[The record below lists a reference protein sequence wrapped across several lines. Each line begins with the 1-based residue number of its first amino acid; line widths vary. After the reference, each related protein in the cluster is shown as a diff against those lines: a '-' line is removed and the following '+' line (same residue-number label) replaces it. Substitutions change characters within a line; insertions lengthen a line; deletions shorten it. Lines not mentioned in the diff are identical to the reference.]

1 MRLCGRAHCR
11 EDVGVRVS
19 GETPAG
25 PCVKTAAYNGT
36 MTIYD
41 SCPELCDDL
50 YRIRLIEPDD
60 AEDLLAVY
68 GDRLALP
75 FLNSDNCHGANFYCR
90 DVRDVEES
98 IRYWLAEY
106 HEHRAF
112 VRFAVESLETGA
124 VIGTLEMFRREAD
137 DYYDDCGILR
147 VDLAVDYERE
157 DVIEDILELV
167 SAPFMTLFGCA
178 RIATKAPL
186 YAVERRAA
194 LADAGY
200 VATRRPLIGHDG
212 THYYDY
218 WVME

>member
-1 MRLCGRAHCR
+1 MPGNGSLR
-11 EDVGVRVS
+11 
-19 GETPAG
+19 
-25 PCVKTAAYNGT
+25 AYNEP
-36 MTIYD
+36 MSIYD
-41 SCPELCDDL
+41 SCPQLCDDA

-60 AEDLLAVY
+60 ADDLLAVY

-75 FLNSDNCHGANFYCR
+75 FFNSDNCHGANFYCR
-90 DVRDVEES
+90 DVHDVRAS
-98 IRYWLAEY
+98 IAAWLDEY
-106 HEHRAF
+106 ARRGF
-112 VRFAVESLETGA
+112 VRFAVESLATGT

-137 DYYDDCGILR
+137 DYYDGCGILR

-157 DVIEDILELV
+157 DVIRDLLDLV

-194 LADAGY
+194 LAGAGY
-200 VATRRPLIGHDG
+200 TARRQPLIGHDG

-218 WVME
+218 WVMERA